1 MSDDFGNQAAYAAWQ
16 GGMLCQ
22 TISEGGGLT
31 LDTSILAA
39 LTGGVYEPL
48 FPEAEPMTL
57 AIRPHVPPTL
67 ATDAAIPAV
76 NLERFGMDM
85 VAEVDDRMARVVGI
99 EMDALVEIP
108 MNFDENT
115 GELAVEV
122 GIDEETMVVQVVHNE
137 LMPGTDD
144 EVATAFVDGI
154 GPFLDVAI
162 GALAGSLAF
171 NMPAIEGI
179 GVTALSAG
187 FHEDW
192 LAIGVDLGEP
202 LYEPVG
208 CDEGCGGGCSTG
220 GGLAGLAAMLAMGAV
235 RRRRG

>member
-1 MSDDFGNQAAYAAWQ
+1 
-16 GGMLCQ
+16 MLCQ

-48 FPEAEPMTL
+48 FPDAEPMTL
-57 AIRPHVPPTL
+57 SIRPHVPPTL
-67 ATDAAIPAV
+67 ATDSAIPAV
-76 NLERFGMDM
+76 DLERFGMDM

-162 GALAGSLAF
+162 GALAGSLSF